1 MATIHHLNCGSM
13 RTYIPGLRGII
24 HCLLI
29 KSSDGYVLVDTGF
42 GTQDYRAPRPVMRV
56 FLRMIRSPRDENE
69 TALAQIKD
77 RGLAREDIKHIVLT
91 HMHLDHAGGLPD
103 FPDAKVHVFRPEYQA
118 AMNPKGLVEQFY
130 IPKHWAHNPH
140 WVLHE
145 MSDDKWFNFDCI
157 PVIEGLTPKIL
168 LVPLTGHTR
177 GHCGVAV
184 ETDEGWLLHCGDAA
198 SLLFPTADP
207 YHPTDKRLHWSIRW
221 LVGDQVPVLRKF
233 IQEHGDMVKLISS
246 HGSRNQNI
254 TIPTPN

>member
-13 RTYIPGLRGII
+13 RPYFPQVQGII
-24 HCLLI
+24 HCLLVETNA
-29 KSSDGYVLVDTGF
+29 GLVLIDTGF
-42 GTQDYRAPRPVMRV
+42 GALDYRAPRPVMRV
-56 FLRMIRSPRDENE
+56 FLRLIRSPRDINQ
-69 TALAQIKD
+69 TALTQIK
-77 RGLAREDIKHIVLT
+77 GLGYSPEDLKHIVLT

-103 FPDAKVHVFRPEYQA
+103 LPDAKVHVLRPEYEA
-118 AMNPKGLVEQFY
+118 AMHPKGLKERFY
-130 IPKHWAHNPH
+130 IPKHWAHHPH

-145 MSDDKWFNFDCI
+145 MSDDKWFDFDCI
-157 PVIEGLTPKIL
+157 PVIEGLTPQIL

-198 SLLFPTADP
+198 SLLYPTADP
-207 YHPTDKRLHWSIRW
+207 YTQTDKRLHWSVRW
-221 LVGDQVPVLRKF
+221 LIGDQVPVLRKF

-246 HGSRNQNI
+246 HGSRYQNI